1 MAREGKYRF
10 VLGFLGLSDSPGGLF
25 SCPTAPPTSKE
36 MHRKGVG
43 GERGAAP
50 LLGSQ
55 GDDRRVLN
63 RYGLSCHRDA
73 TQQMSYPPQSHPQAP
88 VG

>member
-1 MAREGKYRF
+1 MPRLHGKRGEIPICF
-10 VLGFLGLSDSPGGLF
+10 GSLGLSDSPGGLF
-25 SCPTAPPTSKE
+25 RAQQPPPTSKE
-36 MHRKGVG
+36 KHRKGVG

-55 GDDRRVLN
+55 GDDHRVLN

-73 TQQMSYPPQSHPQAP
+73 TQ
-88 VG
+88 